1 MEGERQTLFSQATTS
16 GTSAF
21 EPTTQ
26 ESLTRIALTGVFIKL
41 YMANFASWM
50 EHCVVRNKQMLQTS
64 RATVCMYTAVLFTL
78 LLASL
83 QSQLLEHFF

>member
-26 ESLTRIALTGVFIKL
+26 ESLTRILLTGVFLSL
-41 YMANFASWM
+41 YVCQLDRALSLDTLIDG
-50 EHCVVRNKQMLQTS
+50 HCMCLE
-64 RATVCMYTAVLFTL
+64 VLFTFV
-78 LLASL
+78 LAPSPEL
-83 QSQLLEHFF
+83 EQL